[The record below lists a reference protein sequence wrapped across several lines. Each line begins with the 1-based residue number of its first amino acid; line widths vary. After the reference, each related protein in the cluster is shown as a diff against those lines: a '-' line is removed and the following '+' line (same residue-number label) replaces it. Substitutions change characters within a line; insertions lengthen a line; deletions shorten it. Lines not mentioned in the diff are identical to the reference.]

1 MKEKYYIDINSN
13 RKLLG
18 RYLKSIHG
26 ENIPLT
32 AKEVTGEVFNNS
44 IQENHNYLNDNLISE
59 IRDVRT
65 VEEIAEQKIIAKLP
79 SSEELEKTRIEL
91 VALDLILTLKEEGA
105 I

>member
-1 MKEKYYIDINSN
+1 MQEKYYINIEEN
-13 RKLLG
+13 RRIVG
-18 RYLKSIHG
+18 RYLASIHG
-26 ENIPLT
+26 ENIPST
-32 AKEVTGEVFNNS
+32 AQEVTEEAFNNS

-65 VEEIAEQKIIAKLP
+65 VEEIAEEERLAKLP

-91 VALDLILTLKEEGA
+91 VALDLIVTLKEEGA